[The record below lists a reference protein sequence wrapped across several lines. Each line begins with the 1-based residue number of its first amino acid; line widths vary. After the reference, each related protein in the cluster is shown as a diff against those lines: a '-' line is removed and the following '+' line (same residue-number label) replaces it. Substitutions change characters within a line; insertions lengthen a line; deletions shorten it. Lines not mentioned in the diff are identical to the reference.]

1 MKYLVVIGNGLTD
14 QPVAERDNHT
24 PLQLADIPSL
34 HRLAIEGRTGS
45 VRTVPEGMPVSGEVS
60 SLSLLGF
67 DPKQQGRSA
76 GHYLARALG
85 VEVKGN
91 EVPLVCD
98 FIILQSSHNDM
109 IVKDFTAGQ
118 IADADA
124 KQLLDA
130 LQEQVDTDYAL
141 TFHPGNG
148 YQNLMVIESSPF
160 PSRLEPPNELIGEGI
175 RQHLRQEREYSELVH
190 IMNQAQII
198 LHNHPFNKQRAG
210 AGEDAVNSVW
220 FHGNRPG
227 EPPGA
232 DKKVPGAEKDSAGR
246 SSNGSEQ
253 TSAINFFSRYEKKA
267 AMITPSLVL
276 KGMAMEAG
284 MDVIDVPG
292 ATGFPGSNYK
302 GKVDAALDA
311 LKTHDVVFVNVTGAE
326 YTSLQ
331 GNIDDK
337 IAALEDFDQQVLGP
351 ILDAMETDK
360 DITLMVTENH
370 MSSVD
375 LMRYKDGPV
384 PFVVYPS
391 QKGKDAV
398 DKFDE
403 DIVQSGSEHFKDGPA
418 LMEALLKGAL

>member
-1 MKYLVVIGNGLTD
+1 MVVIGNGLTD

-85 VEVKGN
+85 VDVKDN

-118 IADADA
+118 IADAAA

-130 LQEQVDTDYAL
+130 LQEQVDTDYGL

-148 YQNLMVIESSPF
+148 YHNLMVIEGGPF
-160 PSRLEPPNELIGEGI
+160 PSRLEPPNCLIGEGI
-175 RQHLRQEREYSELVH
+175 RQHIPQDREYSELVY

-198 LHNHPFNKQRAG
+198 LHNHPFNKERAG

-220 FHGNRPG
+220 FWGNRA
-227 EPPGA
+227 GA
-232 DKKVPGAEKDSAGR
+232 GA
-246 SSNGSEQ
+246 NGSEPQ
-253 TSAINFFSRYEKKA
+253 STLDFFSRYEKKA
-267 AMITPSLVL
+267 AMITPSLIL
-276 KGMAMEAG
+276 KGMALEAG
-284 MDVIDVPG
+284 MKVIDVEG

-302 GKVDAALDA
+302 GKVDAALEA
-311 LKTHDVVFVNVTGAE
+311 LKTHDVVFLNVTGAE
-326 YTSLQ
+326 FTSLQ

-337 IAALEDFDQQVLGP
+337 IAALEDFDELVLDP
-351 ILDAMETDK
+351 ILEAMETNK
-360 DITLMVTENH
+360 DVTLMVTENH